1 MEETRRD
8 VLWKASALSALGLG
22 ATTTGATA
30 DDCSDYPDWD
40 ADTAYTG
47 GDRVVFEGDLYEAE
61 WWSQGT
67 EPDAG
72 EDVWTLVGSCEDDDD
87 DELVARFDA
96 SIDRVEVGDEI
107 EFDASDS
114 EGEIDSYEWEF
125 GDGETADGE
134 AVEHTFDDEGEYE
147 VELTVEDVDGETD
160 TASVVVEV
168 LEELEGPDDD
178 FKVVGYYPGWKA
190 NEEQDYYPED
200 VPFDKITDVLY
211 AFIDLDEDGNV
222 FPPTDPDTEFD
233 VDGQSD
239 EENLEAFAELAD
251 DVDCRFHLSVGGW
264 TMSEHF
270 HVVAADPDLR
280 ETFAQNC
287 VELMREY
294 NFDGVDIDWEHP
306 GPEQGECQCGNDDD
320 YENHVLLLE
329 DLREALDEAADED
342 DTYYYLSVANG
353 GSDWNAGG
361 LRHDQIGEI
370 CDSVYVMAY
379 DFTGEWMDSAGLNAP
394 LYGPDVHPTD
404 NEATAEAGYEDG
416 EQYWVEY
423 AVDELYAGD
432 HGEEGYWPG
441 QWEYPPADPAE
452 YDELVLGMPFYGRGF
467 QSSFGSIDLYG
478 NFDSLP
484 EGTWHHILEDDE
496 DATGAF
502 DFGDIEENMRD
513 DDDWEVNRH
522 EPGEVPY
529 LVNED
534 EGILIS
540 YDDEDAIEAKVEF
553 AKERGMQGVMFW
565 ELAQDWNDT
574 LLDTI
579 LENV

>member
-1 MEETRRD
+1 MVAAQDQE
-8 VLWKASALSALGLG
+8 
-22 ATTTGATA
+22 
-30 DDCSDYPDWD
+30 YPEWD
-40 ADTAYTG
+40 PDAVYTG
-47 GDRVVFEGDLYEAE
+47 GDRVVHDGAIWEARWWTQGDEPGEGGQWGPWDEVESDPEPPELEAN
-61 WWSQGT
+61 
-67 EPDAG
+67 
-72 EDVWTLVGSCEDDDD
+72 
-87 DELVARFDA
+87 VAA
-96 SIDRVEVGDEI
+96 SATRVEVDDEV
-107 EFDASDS
+107 EFDGSGS
-114 EGEIDSYEWEF
+114 EGDIEEYEWDL
-125 GDGETADGE
+125 GDGTEASGEVVTHSYDET
-134 AVEHTFDDEGEYE
+134 GEYT
-147 VELTVEDVDGETD
+147 VELTVTDADGDTD
-160 TASVVVEV
+160 TAS
-168 LEELEGPDDD
+168 LELTVTDEIEGPGDD

-190 NEEQDYYPED
+190 NEEQDYYPSD
-200 VPFDKITDVLY
+200 IPFDKVTDVLY
-211 AFIDLDEDGNV
+211 AFIDLDAQGNV
-222 FPPTDPDTEFD
+222 FPPEDDETEFD
-233 VDGQSD
+233 IPHQSH
-239 EENLEAFAELAD
+239 EENLEEFAELAD

-264 TMSEHF
+264 TMSDDF
-270 HVVAADPDLR
+270 HVVAEDPDTR

-306 GPEQGECQCGNDDD
+306 GPEQGQCQCGNDDD
-320 YENHVLLLE
+320 YETHVLLLE

-342 DTYYYLSVANG
+342 GQYYYLSVANG

-379 DFTGEWMDSAGLNAP
+379 DFTGEWMDTIGLNAP
-394 LYGPDVHPTD
+394 LYGPDTHPTND
-404 NEATAEAGYEDG
+404 RDVYPDG
-416 EQYWVEY
+416 EQYWAEY
-423 AVDELYAGD
+423 SVDELWAGN

-467 QSSFGSIDLYG
+467 SVGEWQSPPQLGG
-478 NFDSLP
+478 NYSGLP

-522 EPGEVPY
+522 EMGEVPY

-534 EGILIS
+534 EGIFIS
-540 YDDEDAIEAKVEF
+540 YDDEAAIEAKVEF

-565 ELAQDWNDT
+565 ELAQDWNET

-579 LENV
+579 LQNI